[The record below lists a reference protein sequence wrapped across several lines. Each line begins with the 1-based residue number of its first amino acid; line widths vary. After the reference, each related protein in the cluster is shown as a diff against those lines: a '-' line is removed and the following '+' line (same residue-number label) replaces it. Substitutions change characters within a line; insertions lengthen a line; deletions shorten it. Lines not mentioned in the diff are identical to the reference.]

1 MLTGG
6 ENRNGM
12 GMSSLSLR
20 FQCFNNRNTAAANTD
35 VCLQSWLL
43 SLAGISGIS
52 DLAEDR
58 GPHAM

>member
-20 FQCFNNRNTAAANTD
+20 FQCFNNRNTANTD